1 LGYGEIIA
9 RDAKWVNRAS
19 IQRFRAWQRKTL
31 MQESYAHQYALLEG
45 EHWWFRARRLIL
57 RDLLARLEWP
67 PQPKILEIGV
77 GPGHNLL
84 EIYPWDAR
92 LEGVEPDP
100 ALAGLATARSPMPVF
115 NASIDQLPPE
125 IQEESYDGVTM
136 FDVLEHIPDDAR
148 ALQIVHRK
156 LKPGGRIALSAP
168 AYMWLWGQQ
177 DIVNQH
183 CRRYTLRELG
193 RRLQAAHF
201 TIERMTY
208 FNTLLFLPI
217 ALVRLVARCSRQAYK
232 PEGDFVY
239 VRRSSNAVLFTLFS
253 VERFFLRYLD
263 FPFGVSVFAV
273 ARKN

>member
-1 LGYGEIIA
+1 
-9 RDAKWVNRAS
+9 
-19 IQRFRAWQRKTL
+19 

-84 EIYPWDAR
+84 EIYPSDAR

-100 ALAGLATARSPMPVF
+100 ALASLAAARSPMPVF
-115 NASIDQLPPE
+115 NASINQLPPE

-148 ALQIVHRK
+148 ALQIVNRK
-156 LKPGGRIALSAP
+156 LKPGGRIALSVP

-177 DIVNQH
+177 DVVNQH
-183 CRRYTLRELG
+183 CRRYTFTELRRKLE
-193 RRLQAAHF
+193 AAHF
-201 TIERMTY
+201 TIEHMTY
-208 FNTLLFLPI
+208 FNTFLFLPI
-217 ALVRLVARCSRQAYK
+217 AAVRLVARYRSQTYAA
-232 PEGDFVY
+232 EGDFAY
-239 VRRSSNAVLFTLFS
+239 IRKPSNAVLFNLFGA
-253 VERFFLRYLD
+253 ERFFLRHLS
-263 FPFGVSVFAV
+263 FPFGVSLFAV
-273 ARKN
+273 GRRN